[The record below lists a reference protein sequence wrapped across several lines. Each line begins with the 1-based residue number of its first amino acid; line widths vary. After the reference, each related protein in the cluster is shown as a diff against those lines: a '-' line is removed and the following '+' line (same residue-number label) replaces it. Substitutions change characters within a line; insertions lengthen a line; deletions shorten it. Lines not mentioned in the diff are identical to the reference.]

1 MSKYFSLSVSVF
13 LILCSSFSCL
23 DEDEISFFI
32 EGDYS
37 GTFERN
43 GEQGKVEITFSNGT
57 FEGISEKVKFPALCK
72 GTYTLTP
79 KEITFQNECPWTAE
93 FDWTLILNGKWEYE
107 QNANELVLEN
117 ELGDRYELS
126 KN

>member
-1 MSKYFSLSVSVF
+1 MSNYFSLLAFVF
-13 LILCSSFSCL
+13 LFLCCSFSCQDQ
-23 DEDEISFFI
+23 DEKSFFI
-32 EGDYS
+32 EGNYS

-43 GEQGKVEITFSNGT
+43 GEQANVELTFSNGT
-57 FEGISEKVKFPALCK
+57 FEGTSERVKFPALCK

-93 FDWTLILNGKWEYE
+93 FDWTLILNGKWEYQ

-117 ELGDRYELS
+117 ELGDLYELS